1 VSWTYEPEFDAA
13 HRAALSNGK
22 NLVYVC
28 PAAGWAMLP
37 LLEQLPAPG
46 GAGVETLLLVPET
59 SEALELAPMVASI
72 EPLRPVHAVSGLAR
86 AGGLLKSQSFR
97 TLLATP
103 AAVLQLLSRSS
114 LKLDA
119 LACVVILWPETHF
132 ELGAAGTVDSIL
144 GECQSAQRLIVTT
157 DEVPIADFI
166 DRHAR
171 RAPIAAPARLPKA
184 PGARVRYALVD
195 RQRLGWAVRSALD
208 SLNPARALLWD
219 PTPLAETRWADYDG
233 DPTVLVAA
241 DPGKEAVDLAL
252 AVELPSSGAL
262 DAMRGVARDV
272 VILAR
277 ATQLAYLQGLAELS
291 PLRLPS
297 EADQARDRTAHMRA
311 LVRGRLEAD
320 DCSGDLAALSPLF
333 DEYDPALVAAAA
345 LQVSQATGQA
355 QPTADA
361 LPTWVHIHINSG
373 KRDRIRTADL
383 VGALLNAVGLPKD
396 HIGRVDVRD
405 SFSLIEVRSEVAER
419 TLRGLEGVT
428 LRGRAVSAR
437 VDRK

>member
-1 VSWTYEPEFDAA
+1 MSWTYEPEFDAA

-119 LACVVILWPETHF
+119 LACVVVLWPETHF
-132 ELGAAGTVDSIL
+132 ELGAADTIDSIL

-171 RAPIAAPARLPKA
+171 RAPIAAPARLPKE

-219 PTPLAETRWADYDG
+219 PTPLAETRWADYEG

-428 LRGRAVSAR
+428 LRGRAVTAR

>member
-1 VSWTYEPEFDAA
+1 MSWTYEPEFDAA

-119 LACVVILWPETHF
+119 LACVVVLWPETHF
-132 ELGAAGTVDSIL
+132 ELGAADTIDSIL

-171 RAPIAAPARLPKA
+171 RAPIAAPARLPKE

-428 LRGRAVSAR
+428 LRGRAVTAR